1 MTLQEIEAKKVELRN
16 AINEAKDE
24 EELNKL
30 AEEVEAINNEVPEA
44 EEKVEEETQPDG
56 DVVEAEEVK
65 EEGDK
70 VEITPEEERSLLKDI
85 DNIEQRSLKN
95 LEIRGEKKMEEKEF
109 RNSKEYVEAYAEYIK
124 TGEDKECRALITTGG
139 YATGNSATVEVP
151 DLVYDIVKTAW
162 EKEDLMRRVTT
173 LAIKGN
179 FKVQFEVSG
188 DTAVIH
194 QEGNSAIDPESL
206 VLGVVTLTPM
216 SIKKFINISD
226 EVVDLRGEAFLRYIY
241 DELTYRIAKKCA
253 DQLVYII
260 KSLPSSLS
268 ANGETGVYDTVSA
281 NAISTAPAVDTI
293 AKAIANLS
301 DEARE
306 YTIVMNK
313 LTYANFKAVQYAN
326 GYGVDVFEG
335 IDVVFNN
342 SLPAYDSAD
351 ANAVYCIVGDFRHG
365 AMATYPNGDGIE
377 IKYDDITSMTS
388 DLVRILGRRYV
399 GLGAVADKSFALIKK
414 PASV

>member
-1 MTLQEIEAKKVELRN
+1 MTLEEIEAKKVELRN
-16 AINEAKDE
+16 AINEAETEEKL
-24 EELNKL
+24 EELK
-30 AEEVEAINNEVPEA
+30 AEVEAINNEVPEPEV
-44 EEKVEEETQPDG
+44 EEKPEEEKP
-56 DVVEAEEVK
+56 EEEK
-65 EEGDK
+65 TTI
-70 VEITPEEERSLLKDI
+70 EITPEEERSLLKDTENVEERSI
-85 DNIEQRSLKN
+85 KNIELKGV
-95 LEIRGEKKMEEKEF
+95 RKMEEKIEL
-109 RNSKEYVEAYAEYIK
+109 RNSKEYVEAFAEYIK
-124 TGEDKECRALITTGG
+124 TGEDKEIRALITTGG

-151 DLVYDIVKTAW
+151 DLVYDLVKTAW
-162 EKEDLMRRVTT
+162 EREDLMSRVTS
-173 LAIKGN
+173 LAVKGN

-188 DTAVIH
+188 GEASIH
-194 QEGNSAIDPESL
+194 QEGNSAVSEESL
-206 VLGVVTLTPM
+206 VLGVVTLTPA
-216 SIKKFINISD
+216 SIKKWISISD
-226 EVVDLRGEAFLRYIY
+226 EVVDMRGEMFLRYIY

-253 DQLVYII
+253 DQLIYII
-260 KSLPSSLS
+260 KTLPSSLS

-281 NAISTAPAVDTI
+281 NAISTAPAVDTV
-293 AKAIANLS
+293 ARAIANLS
-301 DEARE
+301 DEARD

-351 ANAVYCIVGDFRHG
+351 ANAVYMIVGDFRHG
-365 AMATYPNGDGIE
+365 AMATYPNGE
-377 IKYDDITSMTS
+377 DITIKFDDTTDMEK